1 MGQIISPDQTG
12 FIRDRYSFSN
22 IRRLFNIVYSS
33 HSNNP
38 EVVLSLDVEKA
49 FDRVEWN
56 YLFQILG
63 KFGFGPIFTSWIKLL
78 YAAPK
83 ASVRTNNVFS
93 EYFNLQRGTRQ
104 GCPLSPLLFA
114 IAIEPLAI
122 ALRSSAQ
129 VCGII
134 RAGTVHK
141 VSLYADDLL
150 FFLSNPLSSIPQTLS
165 ILDIYS
171 SFSGYKLHFCKSELF
186 PLNSPSLQI
195 SYSDF
200 QFKVIRNRF
209 KYLGI
214 QVTRKYSDLFSA
226 NISPLHNHIKSL
238 FMSWKCLPLSLIGRV
253 NVIKMNV
260 LPKFLYLFQCLPIFI
275 PKSFFTILQ
284 RNISSF
290 IWNKS
295 KRINQSHL
303 MKPKCLGGLALP
315 NLQTYYWAANIRSL
329 LYWVQQDLQLKEYQW
344 VRMEAASCIPAT
356 LTSLL
361 SVPVYFK
368 YTTLI
373 KKNSC

>member
-1 MGQIISPDQTG
+1 MD
-12 FIRDRYSFSN
+12 F
-22 IRRLFNIVYSS
+22 
-33 HSNNP
+33 
-38 EVVLSLDVEKA
+38 
-49 FDRVEWN
+49 
-56 YLFQILG
+56 
-63 KFGFGPIFTSWIKLL
+63 PIFTSWIKLL

-83 ASVRTNNVFS
+83 ASIRTNNVFQS
-93 EYFNLQRGTRQ
+93 ISIYNGAQDRVAPFPH
-104 GCPLSPLLFA
+104 CCFA

-150 FFLSNPLSSIPQTLS
+150 LFLSNPLSSIPQTLS

-226 NISPLHNHIKSL
+226 NISPLHNQVSL
-238 FMSWKCLPLSLIGRV
+238 YVLEMSP
-253 NVIKMNV
+253 
-260 LPKFLYLFQCLPIFI
+260 
-275 PKSFFTILQ
+275 
-284 RNISSF
+284 
-290 IWNKS
+290 
-295 KRINQSHL
+295 
-303 MKPKCLGGLALP
+303 
-315 NLQTYYWAANIRSL
+315 
-329 LYWVQQDLQLKEYQW
+329 
-344 VRMEAASCIPAT
+344 
-356 LTSLL
+356 
-361 SVPVYFK
+361 SVFDRKGECY
-368 YTTLI
+368 
-373 KKNSC
+373 

>member
-1 MGQIISPDQTG
+1 M
-12 FIRDRYSFSN
+12 
-22 IRRLFNIVYSS
+22 
-33 HSNNP
+33 
-38 EVVLSLDVEKA
+38 
-49 FDRVEWN
+49 
-56 YLFQILG
+56 
-63 KFGFGPIFTSWIKLL
+63 
-78 YAAPK
+78 
-83 ASVRTNNVFS
+83 
-93 EYFNLQRGTRQ
+93 
-104 GCPLSPLLFA
+104 
-114 IAIEPLAI
+114 
-122 ALRSSAQ
+122 
-129 VCGII
+129 
-134 RAGTVHK
+134 HK

-150 FFLSNPLSSIPQTLS
+150 LFLSNPLSSIPQTLS

-214 QVTRKYSDLFSA
+214 QVTCKYSDLFSA
-226 NISPLHNHIKSL
+226 NISPLHNHVKSL
-238 FMSWKCLPLSLIGRV
+238 FMSWKCLPLSLIRRV

-260 LPKFLYLFQCLPIFI
+260 LPKFLYLFLYLSQNP
-275 PKSFFTILQ
+275 FFTILQ

-315 NLQTYYWAANIRSL
+315 NFQTYYWAANIRSL

-344 VRMEAASCIPAT
+344 VRMEAASCVPAT

-361 SVPVYFK
+361 SVPVSFK

-373 KKNSC
+373 NKKTVVKHSLRIWSQFRLALDLKDPCITALVFCNISFPPSLMDGAFNIWREHGLATVSQLYIANNFASFTQLVI